1 MYVDFIH
8 SHGQEVNGETRN
20 SARSF
25 DTLDRIARQQ
35 ATLGKLDAV
44 KLDACLARQDE
55 SPVRASMK
63 EAESLRVEGAPAVF
77 VEGERI
83 SGAVSEDQLWMVI
96 DRALRATGVEP
107 PAAPGQPA
115 KTSK

>member
-1 MYVDFIH
+1 
-8 SHGQEVNGETRN
+8 
-20 SARSF
+20 
-25 DTLDRIARQQ
+25 
-35 ATLGKLDAV
+35 
-44 KLDACLARQDE
+44 
-55 SPVRASMK
+55 MK